1 MPRALSASF
10 GVCMPGWE
18 WVSGPLGFSMIM
30 WFELPEGDDL
40 CTFLPQANNSM
51 NQNPCEIAGVLDVQ
65 CGPVGEF
72 KSTRSFSFGR
82 SRDTQTHTYLVLC
95 RPIIDLRRTTPWHKS
110 ATATL

>member
-1 MPRALSASF
+1 MSPSPSLRRFCLFLLIFGVFAPRALSASF

-65 CGPVGEF
+65 CGPVGE
-72 KSTRSFSFGR
+72 
-82 SRDTQTHTYLVLC
+82 
-95 RPIIDLRRTTPWHKS
+95 
-110 ATATL
+110 